1 MNFLRLLPVILSCL
15 LLAAH
20 FSRNEIMLLTLVS
33 MALPFLLL
41 VRRPW
46 VPRLFQVVLVLGA
59 LEWVR
64 RLVALALERQGAG
77 EEWVRMAVILGVVA
91 ALTASSALVFR
102 GSAVKERYGLKR
114 S

>member
-1 MNFLRLLPVILSCL
+1 MNLLRLLPVILSCL

-20 FSRNEIMLLTLVS
+20 FSRNNIMLLTLVS
-33 MALPFLLL
+33 LALPFLLL

-46 VPRLFQVVLVLGA
+46 VPRLLQVVLVLGA

-77 EEWVRMAVILGVVA
+77 GEWVRMAVILGGVA
-91 ALTASSALVFR
+91 AFTASSALVFR
-102 GSAVKERYGLKR
+102 SRARKERYGLKR
-114 S
+114 

>member
-33 MALPFLLL
+33 LVLPLVLL
-41 VRRPW
+41 VRRQW
-46 VPRLFQVVLVLGA
+46 VPRLFQVLLVLGA
-59 LEWVR
+59 LEWIR
-64 RLVALALERQGAG
+64 RLIALALERQGAG
-77 EEWVRMAVILGVVA
+77 EEWVRMALILGVVA

-102 GSAVKERYGLKR
+102 GGALKQRYGLKR
-114 S
+114 

>member
-1 MNFLRLLPVILSCL
+1 MNFLRLLPAILSCV

-20 FSRNEIMLLTLVS
+20 FSRNDILSLALVS
-33 MALPFLLL
+33 LVLPFLLL

-64 RLVALALERQGAG
+64 RLVALALERQAIGG
-77 EEWVRMAVILGVVA
+77 EWVRMAVILGVVA

-102 GSAVKERYGLKR
+102 SGALKERYGLKR

>member
-1 MNFLRLLPVILSCL
+1 MNFLRLLPLILSCV

-20 FSRNEIMLLTLVS
+20 FSRGGVAPLILVS
-33 MALPFLLL
+33 LALPFLLL

-64 RLVALALERQGAG
+64 RLVALALERRAAG
-77 EEWVRMAVILGVVA
+77 DDWVRMAAILGAVA
-91 ALTASSALVFR
+91 VFTATSALVFR
-102 GSAVKERYGLKR
+102 GSALKERYGLQR